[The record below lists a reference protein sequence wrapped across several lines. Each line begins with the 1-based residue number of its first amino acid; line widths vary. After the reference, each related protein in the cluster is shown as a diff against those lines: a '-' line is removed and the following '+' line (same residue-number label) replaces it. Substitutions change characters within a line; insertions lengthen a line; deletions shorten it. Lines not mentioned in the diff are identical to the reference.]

1 MSLFF
6 FSLHNAFRKRAVSAL
21 AVLGVAFG
29 TALMTFLFSLTAGM
43 ERRAD
48 HTFSDLSSRIMVTGR
63 DAIFGG
69 LFLGMGTPPIPST
82 YAEAI
87 KKIPHVEK
95 VYTQVSTIMRPQK
108 IIYAMP
114 LYGYGQQEISEQAG
128 TPFSKI
134 IEGVVPGNNQEMI
147 LGKSLREYMRLLNL
161 PYEIGGVYQF
171 AVNDKGR
178 SRVVDLKVVGVYH
191 TGNEVLDGAFS
202 GYEKLARDIGK
213 IPAGKITA
221 INVSVDGIQNVETV
235 AKAIQT
241 ELSGKV
247 PEVQVVV
254 PREVLTPLKN
264 IMDIFGRFLMAVSL
278 VAVIAGGLSI
288 VVVML
293 LSVVS
298 RMKEFGVLKALGW
311 TPSNIIFMVLVES
324 LALSILGSA
333 LGIALGC
340 GGLALART
348 FIAPDI
354 AVLTWK
360 VTAVVCLSGIII
372 GVAGG
377 IYPAFRANSAT
388 PSKILREA

>member
-1 MSLFF
+1 LTLFF
-6 FSLHNAFRKRAVSAL
+6 FSIHNAFRKRAVSAL

-48 HTFSDLSSRIMVTGR
+48 HTLSDLSNKIMVTGR

-82 YAEAI
+82 YAEEI

-95 VYTQVSTIMRPQK
+95 AYTQVSIIMRPQK
-108 IIYAMP
+108 INYAMP
-114 LYGYGQQEISEQAG
+114 LYGYGLQEISEHAG
-128 TPFSKI
+128 TPFNRI
-134 IEGVVPGNNQEMI
+134 IEGEAPGNDQEMI
-147 LGKSLREYMRLLNL
+147 MGKSLREYMRFLNS

-171 AVNDKGR
+171 TVNDKGR
-178 SRVVDLKVVGVYH
+178 AKVVDLKVVGVYQ

-202 GYEKLARDIGK
+202 GYEKLARDMGK

-235 AKAIQT
+235 AQGIQT
-241 ELSGKV
+241 VLSGKV

-254 PREVLTPLKN
+254 PGEVLTPVKN
-264 IMDIFGRFLMAVSL
+264 IMDIFGRFLVAVSL
-278 VAVIAGGLSI
+278 VAVTAGGLSI

-293 LSVVS
+293 LSVIN
-298 RMKEFGVLKALGW
+298 RMKEFGILKALGW
-311 TPSNIIFMVLVES
+311 TPANIIFMVLVES
-324 LALSILGSA
+324 LALSIFGSA

-360 VTAVVCLSGIII
+360 VAAGVCLSGIII

-377 IYPAFRANSAT
+377 IYPAFRANSAE